1 MRNKSRIMKTCDTIS
16 VKQFVQTFQTIDVS
30 QILKDFLFLSGRTE
44 YEEQNTAEYEEQRIT

>member
-1 MRNKSRIMKTCDTIS
+1 MKTCDTIS